1 MLNSRDMLRDQ
12 LLAAEV
18 NILSSGAGARFGAIG
33 ARNDSGSEIIMV
45 KSS

>member
-12 LLAAEV
+12 LQAAEV

-33 ARNDSGSEIIMV
+33 ACNNKGSEIIMV
-45 KSS
+45 RSS